1 MKPQNLYSILV
12 NNNLCRKLVSS
23 LELSVTFDESFKVS
37 SVVSTFKVIPLIILL
52 KTEFNC
58 CNSFKLS

>member
-1 MKPQNLYSILV
+1 MKSQNLYSILV

-37 SVVSTFKVIPLIILL
+37 SVVSNFKVIPV
-52 KTEFNC
+52 NY
-58 CNSFKLS
+58 SFKN